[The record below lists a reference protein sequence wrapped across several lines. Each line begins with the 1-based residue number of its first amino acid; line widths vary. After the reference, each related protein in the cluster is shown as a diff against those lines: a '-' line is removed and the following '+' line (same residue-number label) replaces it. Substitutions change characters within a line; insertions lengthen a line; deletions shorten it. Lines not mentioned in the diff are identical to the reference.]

1 MSLFQEVETTNY
13 NIFEDLSNSNEGNNS
28 ISNECDYINIDLKE
42 EENKNNNDSL
52 IANNNKK
59 QEIDNEKFL
68 KFFMN
73 IDYQTDFLN
82 DSSAKEFS
90 YKINYNDEH
99 KNEKNFKKEN
109 DISIQSQ
116 LSKKTQREKDNG
128 ILYDELTNITY
139 IEKEDP
145 IAFRKAK
152 KRIQNRES
160 ALRMKKLKQ
169 MNTIKNENEI
179 DFLKKENNNL
189 KIENSNLKKE
199 KIFLIEQIK
208 VMQNILNDSKIEF
221 NNKIGK
227 IKEYKNNEIYYDGS
241 KQTIKGKIFNI
252 FLVCFLSMVYII
264 GESNSNES
272 SFNNSRKNISMNSIN
287 PKNNTKKI
295 LWILISKIILIII
308 ALLIIPLIKS
318 ICSLPYIISNN
329 KKNMYR

>member
-42 EENKNNNDSL
+42 EENNNNYILS
-52 IANNNKK
+52 NNEKK
-59 QEIDNEKFL
+59 QDIDNDKFL
-68 KFFMN
+68 EFFMN
-73 IDYQTDFLN
+73 IDYTTDFLN
-82 DSSAKEFS
+82 DFSAKEFS
-90 YKINYNDEH
+90 NTINLTNNDKI
-99 KNEKNFKKEN
+99 EKNIILKKEN
-109 DISIQSQ
+109 DISTQSQ
-116 LSKKTQREKDNG
+116 LTKKTQREKDNG
-128 ILYDELTNITY
+128 ILFDKLTNITY

-169 MNTIKNENEI
+169 MNSIKKENEI

>member
-13 NIFEDLSNSNEGNNS
+13 NIFEDFSNLNEGYNS
-28 ISNECDYINIDLKE
+28 ITNECDYINIDLKE

-52 IANNNKK
+52 IVNNNKK

-139 IEKEDP
+139 IEKDDP

-160 ALRMKKLKQ
+160 ALRMKKIKQ
-169 MNTIKNENEI
+169 INLLKNEDEI
-179 DFLKKENNNL
+179 NHLKKENEFL
-189 KIENSNLKKE
+189 KYENSNLKKE
-199 KIFLIEQIK
+199 KTFLIEQIK
-208 VMQNILNDSKIEF
+208 VMQNIINDSKIEF

-227 IKEYKNNEIYYDGS
+227 IKEYENQEIYYDGS
-241 KQTIKGKIFNI
+241 KQTIKGKLFNI
-252 FLVCFLSMVYII
+252 FIICLLSIIYII
-264 GESNSNES
+264 GETDSTES
-272 SFNNSRKNISMNSIN
+272 SINNSRKNISMNSVN
-287 PKNNTKKI
+287 EKNRG
-295 LWILISKIILIII
+295 KIIWNLFSKVILFIIF
-308 ALLIIPLIKS
+308 LLIIPLIKS
-318 ICSLPYIISNN
+318 LTKFPYIFISNN
-329 KKNMYR
+329 NRKKYI

>member
-28 ISNECDYINIDLKE
+28 MSNECDYINIDLKE
-42 EENKNNNDSL
+42 EENNNNSIL
-52 IANNNKK
+52 SNNEKK
-59 QEIDNEKFL
+59 QDIDNDKFL
-68 KFFMN
+68 EFFMN
-73 IDYQTDFLN
+73 IDYTTDFLN
-82 DSSAKEFS
+82 DFSAKEFS
-90 YKINYNDEH
+90 NTINQTNNDKI
-99 KNEKNFKKEN
+99 EKNIILKKEN
-109 DISIQSQ
+109 DISTQSQ
-116 LSKKTQREKDNG
+116 LTKKTQREKDNG

-169 MNTIKNENEI
+169 MNSIKNENEI

-295 LWILISKIILIII
+295 LWNLISKIILIII
-308 ALLIIPLIKS
+308 VLLIIPLIKS
-318 ICSLPYIISNN
+318 LCSLPYIISNN
-329 KKNMYR
+329 KKKYR

>member
-28 ISNECDYINIDLKE
+28 MSNECDYINIDLKE
-42 EENKNNNDSL
+42 EENNNNSIL
-52 IANNNKK
+52 SNNEKK
-59 QEIDNEKFL
+59 QDIDNDKFL
-68 KFFMN
+68 EFFMN
-73 IDYQTDFLN
+73 IDYTTDFLN
-82 DSSAKEFS
+82 DFSAKEFS
-90 YKINYNDEH
+90 NTINQTNNDKI
-99 KNEKNFKKEN
+99 EKNIILKKEN
-109 DISIQSQ
+109 DISTQSQ
-116 LSKKTQREKDNG
+116 LTKKTQREKENG

-169 MNTIKNENEI
+169 MNSIKNENEI

-221 NNKIGK
+221 SNKIGK
-227 IKEYKNNEIYYDGS
+227 IKEYENNEIYYDGS

-295 LWILISKIILIII
+295 LWNLISKIILIII
-308 ALLIIPLIKS
+308 VLLIIPLIKS
-318 ICSLPYIISNN
+318 LCSLPYIISNN
-329 KKNMYR
+329 KKKYV